1 MQTFEPIN
9 EETPIEGYPGF
20 IGYMWDLEE
29 ILSCHPALEPLRSFP
44 WIKYIELF
52 DVDEIRKLDLQ
63 LSSGCKQICVSEA
76 DNLPTIVDQIPSVT
90 VKLDIPNDQGP
101 AGGVAHI
108 FFLAEGSDHEV
119 VARDIDVLV
128 ASLRLDYGQLGSR

>member
-44 WIKYIELF
+44 
-52 DVDEIRKLDLQ
+52 
-63 LSSGCKQICVSEA
+63 
-76 DNLPTIVDQIPSVT
+76 
-90 VKLDIPNDQGP
+90 
-101 AGGVAHI
+101 
-108 FFLAEGSDHEV
+108 
-119 VARDIDVLV
+119 
-128 ASLRLDYGQLGSR
+128 